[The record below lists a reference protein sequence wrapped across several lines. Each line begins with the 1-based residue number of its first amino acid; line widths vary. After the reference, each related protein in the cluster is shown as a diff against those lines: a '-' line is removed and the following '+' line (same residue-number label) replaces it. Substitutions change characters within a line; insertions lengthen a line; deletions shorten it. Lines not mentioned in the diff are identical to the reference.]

1 MPAMRLALALPLAAA
16 LVAPRGP
23 SSRPRGRLRQAAD
36 EYESTAV
43 DGAFPKDLEG
53 TLYRLGPGSTLRRGE
68 DRGARDAHGVV
79 CGVTFADGG
88 AVARSRFVR
97 TEAYVREQGSTRE
110 RNSQLQRL
118 RSRPYSTRFG

>member
-1 MPAMRLALALPLAAA
+1 MPALIELMRLALALPLAAA

-53 TLYRLGPGSTLRRGE
+53 TLYRWAPGRRS
-68 DRGARDAHGVV
+68 GAAR
-79 CGVTFADGG
+79 TG
-88 AVARSRFVR
+88 APKTPTASS
-97 TEAYVREQGSTRE
+97 AA
-110 RNSQLQRL
+110 
-118 RSRPYSTRFG
+118 